1 MNFTFFSVSV
11 IWTEVRAKKST
22 IRSKNTQI
30 VYLYFN
36 VVAGW
41 KKNIVTIFV
50 ENVNEMMIAKHK

>member
-36 VVAGW
+36 VAGW